1 MMTKLQNMIYGPI
14 LFLFVWQTIG
24 FTGLIRALAGA
35 AVGFVG
41 LNIEFIASRNT
52 HRVISSLT
60 ENSDYFPLMSLIA
73 YNLWWIV
80 SGAKGLGTSD
90 KRTVLGLLNAKT
102 VGLILFSAAYFFA
115 MVRQLWEKT
124 KTDHAGYTQTFLESL
139 ILVNAAFFLFQTQS
153 HDRYAYPLS
162 VFLLLWAPFVVVDHN
177 SGLVASRMKLWS
189 VFYGLFT
196 VFYFKSSYGACG

>member
-1 MMTKLQNMIYGPI
+1 M
-14 LFLFVWQTIG
+14 
-24 FTGLIRALAGA
+24 
-35 AVGFVG
+35 G

-52 HRVISSLT
+52 DRVIASLT

-189 VFYGLFT
+189 VFMDYYGILLQIFIRRLWLIT
-196 VFYFKSSYGACG
+196 RSMGYRGSHCSPSRY